1 MCSLVRDD
9 PWFVIFWKNS
19 KTAKETP
26 TFVAMIFFWMSNY
39 IRVDFIIG
47 QSNKAH
53 YSDFFCSWK
62 NLPFFQR
69 FHDAGEIQKCDR
81 TFITGTA
88 HGCIWCF
95 YSFTNSLGT
104 LETPTTIFRR
114 HFSNTEKITN
124 QGTFCAIRNVS
135 ILTTYYLLEDQTV
148 VCMGLYSYDLT
159 HNKPWTGPG
168 MKPILY
174 MTFNRHTLNKAKKN
188 HEPGSTYAQDPKI
201 QKIQIFT

>member
-1 MCSLVRDD
+1 
-9 PWFVIFWKNS
+9 
-19 KTAKETP
+19 
-26 TFVAMIFFWMSNY
+26 MIFFWMFNY

-53 YSDFFCSWK
+53 YSDFFFSWK

-124 QGTFCAIRNVS
+124 QGTFCAIRQVS
-135 ILTTYYLLEDQTV
+135 ILTTYYLLDK
-148 VCMGLYSYDLT
+148 L
-159 HNKPWTGPG
+159 WW
-168 MKPILY
+168 
-174 MTFNRHTLNKAKKN
+174 HTLKKAKKN
-188 HEPGSTYAQDPKI
+188 HEPGSTYAYVLPGSWWSLVRDFLK
-201 QKIQIFT
+201 KK